1 MSNVLS
7 LTTFLPILGVLL
19 LLFIPKDSKG
29 VLRNF
34 TLAVTV
40 VTRTTHTTF
49 TIRSAGNAAP
59 AKSNSPLKLER
70 SSKNR
75 RSRSRRGFLPYG

>member
-29 VLRNF
+29 MLRNVTF
-34 TLAVTV
+34 AVTV
-40 VTRTTHTTF
+40 VT
-49 TIRSAGNAAP
+49 
-59 AKSNSPLKLER
+59 
-70 SSKNR
+70 
-75 RSRSRRGFLPYG
+75 FLVSLPITDWLPDQC